1 MSIIT
6 EKKHLFDE
14 AIAHLKDELAN
25 VRTGRANP
33 ELVEQIKAD
42 YYGTP
47 TPLIQLGSI
56 STPDSHSILIQ
67 PWDQNALKDIE
78 KAIRAS
84 ELGFNPVN
92 EGHQIRI
99 PIPALTEERR
109 KELVKLMQ
117 EKLEA
122 TRVRIRGVREDMW
135 RDIKEQKNSG
145 SITEDD
151 LYLLQKELQ
160 KETDNYNAMVKEIGE
175 QKESEIMTI

>member
-14 AIAHLKDELAN
+14 AIVHLKDELAN

-160 KETDNYNAMVKEIGE
+160 KETDNYNAMVKDIGE